1 MLNNLKNTNM
11 KKIYFLFIILI
22 STASFGQ
29 ELLLNG
35 GFESWDDA
43 TSPTSW
49 TKAENTDQESTEFHT
64 GTYAAKH
71 TGDGTKDISQTVTGI
86 IPGKSYTVTI
96 WYKVDA
102 GFGDGTDARIWSL
115 WKNGST
121 TVYHTP
127 NTTDDPLRSYD
138 GYLDNNGNVWTEHK
152 ITVTAPADVDGFYF
166 EVRAYTGAVVYW
178 DDFSFFEE
186 ATVSPSLNI
195 TTPSE
200 GDVLTSGD
208 VDVELSVLNFSVTN
222 DGSGDGHIHYNIDGG
237 SDVMKFDTTP
247 INITGLSPGEHT
259 VDVRLVDN
267 SHTDLTPSISA
278 SVTFNVVVVQ
288 SLPVSEDFAY
298 SDGSLTDNPSWF
310 GFSGASGDLIISSGQ
325 ALVQHGT
332 SSEDA
337 SLLFTPVSGNIYYAL
352 DFTVVD
358 LGGPIS
364 GTDNEY
370 FAMFKDG
377 GFGYSARLDIVPPA
391 TTGDFSVGIASDEST
406 ADAVWATD
414 LSYGVKYRVTV
425 KFDQDTNLA
434 ELWIDA
440 VLETDTS
447 ILGEDRAD
455 PGDSVQAFA
464 LRQSESDLNEGILVD
479 NLRIATTFSATTLSI
494 GRTEIEGFAI
504 YPNPVSN
511 GEFFIRSRNGV
522 SKSVQIFDML
532 GKQVYSKE
540 VQANENVKISN
551 LNMGIYI
558 LKVQEEGRLAT
569 RKLVVQ

>member
-11 KKIYFLFIILI
+11 KKLYFLFIILI

-43 TSPTSW
+43 TTPTSW
-49 TKAENTDQESTEFHT
+49 TKAENTDQESTEFHM
-64 GTYAAKH
+64 GTFAAKH
-71 TGDGTKDISQTVTGI
+71 TGGTSDISQTVTGVV
-86 IPGKSYTVTI
+86 PGKSYTVTI

-102 GFGDGTDARIWSL
+102 GFGDGTDARIWSY
-115 WKNGST
+115 WKNSGTSVT
-121 TVYHTP
+121 DAGTASQLRGP
-127 NTTDDPLRSYD
+127 NNAYF
-138 GYLDNNGNVWTEHK
+138 DNNGNAWTEYK
-152 ITVTAPADVDGFYF
+152 TTVTAPTGVDSFYF
-166 EVRAYTGAVVYW
+166 EVRTYGSAVVYW

-222 DGSGDGHIHYNIDGG
+222 DGSGDGHIHYNVDGG
-237 SDVMKFDTTP
+237 SDVMKFDTTL
-247 INITGLSPGEHT
+247 INITGLSLGEHT

-278 SVTFNVVVVQ
+278 SVTFNVVAVQ

-310 GFSGASGDLIISSGQ
+310 GFSGVSGDLMISSGQ

-332 SSEDA
+332 PSEDA
-337 SLLFTPVSGNIYYAL
+337 SLFFTPVSGNIYYAL

-358 LGGPIS
+358 PGGPIP

-447 ILGEDRAD
+447 ILAEDRED
-455 PGDSVQAFA
+455 PGNSVQAFA
-464 LRQSESDLNEGILVD
+464 LRQSDSDLNEGILVD
-479 NLRIATTFSATTLSI
+479 NLRIATTFAATTLSI

-511 GEFFIRSRNGV
+511 GEFSIRTNGGV